1 MRTVKLLGLATA
13 AVALAGFSI
22 PQPASAAVIGRP
34 SALKAYV
41 AVLPSTHYAIRDT
54 WWFDRDD
61 RRWHS
66 DRDDRRF
73 YRDRDDHPFYY
84 VPGWANRDRDDQRF
98 HRDRDDRYRRDRDD
112 RDHHD
117 WR

>member
-13 AVALAGFSI
+13 AMALAGLASM
-22 PQPASAAVIGRP
+22 QPASAAVLGRP

-41 AVLPSTHYAIRDT
+41 AVAPAVHYAVRD
-54 WWFDRDD
+54 WYDRDD
-61 RRWHS
+61 HRWHS
-66 DRDDRRF
+66 DRDDRRYY

-84 VPGWANRDRDDQRF
+84 VPGWAVRDHDDQRF
-98 HRDRDDRYRRDRDD
+98 HRDRDDRFRRDRDD